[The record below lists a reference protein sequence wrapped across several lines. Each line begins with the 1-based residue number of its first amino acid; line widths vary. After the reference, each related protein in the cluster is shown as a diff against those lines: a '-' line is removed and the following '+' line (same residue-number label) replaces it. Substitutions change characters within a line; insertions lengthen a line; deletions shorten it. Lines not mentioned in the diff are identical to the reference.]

1 MSVKVETKERSMATL
16 TIEVPAEEFD
26 KALERAYQ
34 KQKKNISIPG
44 FRKGKVPRMIVE
56 KMYGPAVFYEE
67 AANDL
72 INTEYP
78 KADKE
83 SGLAIVSRPQI
94 SVEQIEAGKPF
105 IFKAEVAVKPP
116 VELGEYKG
124 LEVTKQDRKVT
135 AEDVKKR
142 IENEQKRQVRK
153 TDVTDRKVKDGDEI
167 ELNFEGFVDGKTF
180 KGGKAEG
187 YTLTIGSNTF
197 IPGFEE
203 QLVGVM
209 PGDDVDVNVTFPDE
223 YQEKSLAG
231 KDATFKCKVNKIIE
245 REYPEINDEFA
256 AEVSEFDTLAEYKKS
271 VKKQIQEYKEEQAR
285 NANRTEAVDAAA
297 ENAKIDIPQPMIDL
311 QIEQLASNFEQQI
324 KQQGMEVDQYLQ
336 MLGMTPDQMLAQMEP
351 EAIHNIRTRLTLEA
365 IAEKEK
371 IEISDEEMKEDIE
384 KFAKIYNSDADK
396 IIERM
401 SDEEKENHKKELA
414 VQRAADLVGDLAVE
428 VEKKDEPAEKKPAA
442 KKSTAKKST
451 AKKST
456 TAKKTTAAKK
466 STTAAKKPAAKKTT
480 TAKKSTTAK
489 KTTAAKKPAAKKTTT
504 AKKSTTAK
512 KPAAKKTTAKKEK

>member
-16 TIEVPAEEFD
+16 TIEVTAEEFD

-72 INTEYP
+72 INSEYP

-83 SGLAIVSRPQI
+83 SGLEIVSRPKI
-94 SVEQIEAGKPF
+94 DVVQIEAGKPF
-105 IFKAEVAVKPP
+105 IFTADVAVKPP

-124 LEVTKQDRKVT
+124 LEVTKKDRKVT

-153 TDVTDRKVKDGDEI
+153 TDVTDRAVKDGDEI
-167 ELNFEGFVDGKTF
+167 DLNFDGYVDGKAF

-187 YTLTIGSNTF
+187 YTLTVGSNTF
-197 IPGFEE
+197 IPGFED
-203 QLVGVM
+203 QLIGVM
-209 PGDDVDVNVTFPDE
+209 PGEDKDVVVTFPED

-231 KDATFKCKVNKIIE
+231 KEATFKCKVNKIVE
-245 REYPEINDEFA
+245 KEYPEIDDEFA
-256 AEVSEFDTLAEYKKS
+256 SEVSECETLAEYKKV
-271 VKKQIQEYKEEQAR
+271 VKKQIQEYKDNQADA
-285 NANRTEAVDAAA
+285 ANRSEAVDLAA
-297 ENAKIDIPQPMIDL
+297 ENAKIDIPQPMIDM
-311 QIEQLASNFEQQI
+311 QIEQLAMNFEQQI
-324 KQQGMEVDQYLQ
+324 KQQGMEVEQYLQ

-351 EAIHNIRTRLTLEA
+351 EAINNIRTRLTLEA
-365 IAEKEK
+365 IVEKEG
-371 IEISDEEMKEDIE
+371 IEISDAEMKEDIK
-384 KFAKIYNSDADK
+384 KFAEIYNSDADQ

-414 VQRAADLVGDLAVE
+414 VQKAADLVGDLAVE
-428 VEKKDEPAEKKPAA
+428 VEKKEEPEEKKPAA
-442 KKSTAKKST
+442 KKTTAKKS
-451 AKKST
+451 ST
-456 TAKKTTAAKK
+456 TKK
-466 STTAAKKPAAKKTT
+466 TTAAKKPAAKKTT
-480 TAKKSTTAK
+480 AAKKPAAKKTTAEKKPAAKKTTTAK
-489 KTTAAKKPAAKKTTT
+489 KTTAAKKPAAKKT
-504 AKKSTTAK
+504 AD
-512 KPAAKKTTAKKEK
+512 KKEK